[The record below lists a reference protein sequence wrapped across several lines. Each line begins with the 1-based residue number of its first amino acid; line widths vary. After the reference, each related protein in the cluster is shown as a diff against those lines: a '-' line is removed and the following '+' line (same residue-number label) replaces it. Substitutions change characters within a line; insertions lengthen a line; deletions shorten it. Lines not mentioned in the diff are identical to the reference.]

1 MGQGLLGPLLK
12 TMKTFIYSLVLCFTV
27 TACTVEKTDYEA
39 ETNTVT
45 PENKTFKEVFSA
57 ENETYLLRVEALE
70 GQLYT
75 GYNEV
80 RVYLLDAHSKQTID
94 KAKVSLLPVHL
105 TETGEEESCPHSTEW
120 VYQPQDGYYTGYSV
134 FTQEGANGA
143 WVLVVTVEGT
153 AVHFQKMQPIEVK
166 PQPNRNLNM
175 TSFIGKDQEEY
186 IIALVAP
193 MQPKVAENELV
204 AGIFKRN
211 TAGSTDGVSLHQAYV
226 PVENYTLLLDP
237 RMPEPSMGNHSSPNN
252 RDLVQ
257 RNDGFYQGVVNYTM
271 TGNWTL
277 NLMLQNSQGRI
288 LKGTKVP
295 TDFTPGVAGA
305 KSELYLDILF

>member
-1 MGQGLLGPLLK
+1 
-12 TMKTFIYSLVLCFTV
+12 MKTFIYLLMLGLAI
-27 TACTVEKTDYEA
+27 TACTLDKTDYQA
-39 ETNTVT
+39 ETNTLI
-45 PENKTFKEVFSA
+45 PENKTFKEVFST
-57 ENETYLLRVEALE
+57 ENERYILRVEALE

-80 RVYLLDAHSKQTID
+80 RVQLLDAHSKQAIE
-94 KAKVSLLPVHL
+94 KAKVNLLPVYA
-105 TETGEEESCPHSTEW
+105 TETGEEESCPHSPEW
-120 VYQPQDGYYTGYSV
+120 VYQAQGKFYTGYCV
-134 FTQEGANGA
+134 FTQEGAKGA
-143 WVLVVTVEGT
+143 WVFVVTVEGT
-153 AVHFQKMQPIEVK
+153 STHFQKMQPIEVK
-166 PQPNRNLNM
+166 PQPNMNLSM
-175 TSFIGKDQEEY
+175 TSFIGKDQQEY

-211 TAGSTDGVSLHQAYV
+211 RVGSMNAESLNQAYL

-257 RNDGFYQGVVNYTM
+257 RKDGFYQGVVNYTM

-277 NLMLQNSQGRI
+277 NLMLQNNQGRI
-288 LKGTKVP
+288 VKGTKVP
-295 TDFTPGVAGA
+295 TDFTPGVAGV

>member
-1 MGQGLLGPLLK
+1 
-12 TMKTFIYSLVLCFTV
+12 MKTFIYLLLCCFAITS
-27 TACTVEKTDYEA
+27 CTIDKTDYQA

-45 PENKTFKEVFSA
+45 PENKTFKEVFST

-80 RVYLLDAHSKQTID
+80 RVHLLEAHSKQAVE
-94 KAKVSLLPVHL
+94 KAKVRLLPIQV
-105 TETGEEESCPHSTEW
+105 TETGKEESCPHSPEW
-120 VYQPQDGYYTGYSV
+120 VYDPQGKYYTGYCV
-134 FTQEGANGA
+134 FTQEGIQGS
-143 WVLVVTVEGT
+143 WVLVITVEST
-153 AVHFQKMQPIEVK
+153 AFYFQKMQPIEVK
-166 PQPNRNLNM
+166 PQSNMNLNM
-175 TSFIGKDQEEY
+175 TSFIGRDQEEY
-186 IIALVAP
+186 LIALVAP
-193 MQPKVAENELV
+193 IQPKVAENILV

-211 TAGSTDGVSLHQAYV
+211 KVEDLDSEALNLPYV

-257 RNDGFYQGVVNYTM
+257 REDGFYQGVVNYTM

-277 NLMLQNSQGRI
+277 NFMLQNNQGRI

-295 TDFTPGVAGA
+295 TDFTPGVAGV

>member
-1 MGQGLLGPLLK
+1 
-12 TMKTFIYSLVLCFTV
+12 MKTSIYLLTLWLAL
-27 TACTVEKTDYEA
+27 TACTLDKTDYQA

-45 PENKTFKEVFSA
+45 PENKTFKEVFST
-57 ENETYLLRVEALE
+57 ENETYILRVEALE

-80 RVYLLDAHSKQTID
+80 RIQLLDADSKQVIE
-94 KAKVSLLPVHL
+94 KAKVSLLPVYK
-105 TETGEEESCPHSTEW
+105 TETGEEESCPHSPEW
-120 VYQPQDGYYTGYSV
+120 SYQPQNKYYTGYCV
-134 FTQEGANGA
+134 FTQEGAKGA
-143 WVLVVTVEGT
+143 WVLMLTVEGA
-153 AVHFQKMQPIEVK
+153 AVYFQKIQPIEVK
-166 PQPNRNLNM
+166 PQPNMNLSM

-186 IIALVAP
+186 LIALIAP

-211 TAGSTDGVSLHQAYV
+211 KVEGTATESLNQAYV
-226 PVENYTLLLDP
+226 SVENYTLLLDP

-288 LKGTKVP
+288 VKGTKVP
-295 TDFTPGVAGA
+295 TDFTPGVAGV

>member
-1 MGQGLLGPLLK
+1 
-12 TMKTFIYSLVLCFTV
+12 MKKFIYLLSALVAV
-27 TACTVEKTDYEA
+27 AACTVEKTDYKT
-39 ETNTVT
+39 ETNTVA
-45 PENKTFKEVFSA
+45 PEAKQFKEIFSS
-57 ENETYLLRVEALE
+57 ENETYILRVEALE
-70 GQLYT
+70 GQLYQ

-80 RVYLLDAHSKQTID
+80 RVQLLDVHNKQAIEN
-94 KAKVSLLPVHL
+94 AKVSLLPVHL
-105 TETGEEESCPHSTEW
+105 SETGEETSCPHSTEW
-120 VYQPQDGYYTGYSV
+120 IYEPQNKYYTGYIV
-134 FTQEGANGA
+134 FTQIGEKGA
-143 WVLVVTVEGT
+143 WVLVVAIEDI
-153 AVHFQKMQPIEVK
+153 AVQFQKMEPIEVK
-166 PQPNRNLNM
+166 PQPNMNLSM

-211 TAGSTDGVSLHQAYV
+211 KSIGMDTEALHQAYE

-257 RNDGFYQGVVNYTM
+257 RKDGLYQGVVNYTM

-277 NLMLQNSQGRI
+277 NLILQNNQGRI

-295 TDFTPGVAGA
+295 TDFTPGVAGV